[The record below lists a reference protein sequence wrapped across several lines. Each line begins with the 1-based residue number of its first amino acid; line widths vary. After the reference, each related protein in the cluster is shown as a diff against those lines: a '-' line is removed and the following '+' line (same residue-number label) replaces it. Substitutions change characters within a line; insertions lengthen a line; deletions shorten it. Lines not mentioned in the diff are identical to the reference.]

1 MTRSDGFTYSGEI
14 SMKDPEFTVEVD
26 LSDDRIHAYTVHVD
40 DEEFASKT
48 FKSDQNEYNITIHVN
63 LKENA
68 IVDANEAQTLSEKD
82 KKIFSGKFAESEI
95 NEMNKQ
101 QENGIEVKQKKNYL
115 PIIIISSVTIILIIG
130 GVLYIKKLRE
140 DD

>member
-1 MTRSDGFTYSGEI
+1 MSSISNKESAGNREILYKNLFYNAELFTCRFPELSAALGLDSEI
-14 SMKDPEFTVEVD
+14 GIKQFAERIPESYY
-26 LSDDRIHAYTVHVD
+26 L
-40 DEEFASKT
+40 EEAK
-48 FKSDQNEYNITIHVN
+48 
-63 LKENA
+63 LK
-68 IVDANEAQTLSEKD
+68 EKD